1 MEKLSLEM
9 EFLLSVN
16 KVVDVSSYKL
26 QDYLKDGYKIIGVSH
41 EANGN
46 ETQCVFTVG
55 KHDPLL

>member
-1 MEKLSLEM
+1 M

>member
-1 MEKLSLEM
+1 M

-26 QDYLKDGYKIIGVSH
+26 QDYLDDGYKIIGVSH

-55 KHDPLL
+55 KHDPQL